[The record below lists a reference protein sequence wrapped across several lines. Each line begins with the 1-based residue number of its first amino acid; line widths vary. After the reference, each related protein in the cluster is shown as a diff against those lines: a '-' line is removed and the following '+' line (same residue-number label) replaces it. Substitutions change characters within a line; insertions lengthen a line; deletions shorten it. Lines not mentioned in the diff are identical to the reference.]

1 LKVSSVE
8 FNVDKIRTAATPYWN
23 NPHANLDPT
32 NSPTQFELSS
42 DALCKLIDDK
52 ASQARG
58 STDLAW
64 RPTADLCVISFL
76 EPTTI
81 TD

>member
-1 LKVSSVE
+1 MKVSSVE

-42 DALCKLIDDK
+42 DALCKVCTRVLVEETGVALMVTGALTDCSSALPACK
-52 ASQARG
+52 A
-58 STDLAW
+58 
-64 RPTADLCVISFL
+64 
-76 EPTTI
+76 
-81 TD
+81 